1 MWLKT
6 LKVKFQKY
14 NVDVLVYLSDTNENG
29 KEVVKLQSMVNE
41 YYLVEK
47 VEFSTEMLH
56 TISLSITQCQWQERS
71 LKEQPMKVAQSNCI
85 TPYKHYNDETC

>member
-47 VEFSTEMLH
+47 VEFSTRDAAYDF
-56 TISLSITQCQWQERS
+56 I
-71 LKEQPMKVAQSNCI
+71 
-85 TPYKHYNDETC
+85 KHYPVSMARAFVERTAYESCAV